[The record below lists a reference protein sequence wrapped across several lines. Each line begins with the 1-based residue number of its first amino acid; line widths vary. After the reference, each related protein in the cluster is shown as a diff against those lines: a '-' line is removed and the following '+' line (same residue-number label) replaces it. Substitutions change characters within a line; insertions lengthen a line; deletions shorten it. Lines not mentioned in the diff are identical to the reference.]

1 MRAQDERRHVNDFSR
16 GSLKLQQYRRP
27 WPHHCQSVNEIA
39 QTRSTDE
46 GFFLKLFICS
56 VVFLAPEPDSTP
68 AFARAGIFLQ
78 ML

>member
-1 MRAQDERRHVNDFSR
+1 MEAHDGRRSVNDFSR

-27 WPHHCQSVNEIA
+27 WPQHCQSVNEIA

-68 AFARAGIFLQ
+68 AFTRAGIFLQ